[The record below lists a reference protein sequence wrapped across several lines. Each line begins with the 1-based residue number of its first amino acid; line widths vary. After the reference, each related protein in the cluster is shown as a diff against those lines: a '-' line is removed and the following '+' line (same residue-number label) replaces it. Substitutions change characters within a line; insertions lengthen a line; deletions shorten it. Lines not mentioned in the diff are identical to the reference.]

1 MEGSLLQRG
10 VGWYLQFEDTMQ
22 EIEDVDGPFW
32 TGNVNPGHVMG
43 FGLGAIYVASPVDFI
58 PDFIPIIGYV
68 DDAVVLNA
76 STSFGGW
83 LWDVFD

>member
-10 VGWYLQFEDTMQ
+10 VGWYLTFQGTVEQ
-22 EIEDVDGPFW
+22 IEDVDGPFW

-43 FGLGAIYVASPVDFI
+43 FSLGAIYVVHPVDFI

-68 DDAVVLNA
+68 DDAMVLNA
-76 STSFGGW
+76 STTIGGW
-83 LWDVFD
+83 LWDMFD